1 MVNVAVFS
9 PYSKLAVTANRKSID
24 EHIVLL
30 DWSPGDNKSAVS
42 VVDIDRETF
51 LPRIGLQGM
60 QSTVPVLCVY
70 FFLHLDV

>member
-1 MVNVAVFS
+1 MFS
-9 PYSKLAVTANRKSID
+9 SYSKLAIAANRKSID

-30 DWSPGDNKSAVS
+30 DWSPGDDKSAVS

-60 QSTVPVLCVY
+60 QSRVAVLYVFFPPTVARVI
-70 FFLHLDV
+70 

>member
-30 DWSPGDNKSAVS
+30 DWSPGDDKSAVS

-60 QSTVPVLCVY
+60 QSRVALLCVY